1 MFRAGAAMRCSA
13 SGMSEWRAGAA
24 KVPAGF
30 SAGTGVGARIS
41 GRRGAAV
48 LSGWGKI
55 LRLRFAQS
63 PLLSGEAFGVCLT
76 KPWPVVQVAAPER
89 GGVAAGNGGV
99 ISRARGVLRPSHV
112 WRTFLLERFAL
123 GSRLLFAAQ
132 RQTGRL
138 AGGSV
143 SIPRGSGSP
152 LERSRASCG
161 YRTCLVHFGFVR
173 FFVAIPTEFPPEEVQ
188 KAIEKPSGGRI
199 NLE

>member
-48 LSGWGKI
+48 LSGWGKT

-99 ISRARGVLRPSHV
+99 ISRARGVLRPFHV
-112 WRTFLLERFAL
+112 WRTFLLERFAF

-138 AGGSV
+138 AEGCVPV
-143 SIPRGSGSP
+143 SPWPHR
-152 LERSRASCG
+152 R
-161 YRTCLVHFGFVR
+161 FVR
-173 FFVAIPTEFPPEEVQ
+173 FRAFMRSSYMACSLLVCALPD
-188 KAIEKPSGGRI
+188 GGVGVLGAARGTRV
-199 NLE
+199 